1 MDQPRTSPRMIKDID
16 PKNSYLGWLR
26 SEGMV
31 GVHYNRQYSI
41 LFRPGARTSRPPV
54 YIARKKLIKN
64 IK

>member
-1 MDQPRTSPRMIKDID
+1 MLLVEHDD
-16 PKNSYLGWLR
+16 PKNSYRGWLR

-41 LFRPGARTSRPPV
+41 LFRPEARTSLPPV